1 MLSLQTRMLY
11 IFFFSF
17 ESVVFFTSIYIYIYI
32 KLQFPYDTHG
42 YLGVIMHWPR
52 LRQIPSPNHNPF
64 HSSRIWAPPPV
75 PRPQSLVDQK
85 RSHTKPGGFLLG
97 KKGSL
102 KKNQVFG
109 LPKKRWMWCWYQFH
123 DILFKISSERLWPKG
138 SRRFRF
144 FWILINHCVLT
155 LCF

>member
-1 MLSLQTRMLY
+1 MNSLQTRICL
-11 IFFFSF
+11 FFSF
-17 ESVVFFTSIYIYIYI
+17 WIRCILYIYIYIYLYQVTI
-32 KLQFPYDTHG
+32 SIWYTWISWCNNALTTATA
-42 YLGVIMHWPR
+42 
-52 LRQIPSPNHNPF
+52 IPSPPF

-85 RSHTKPGGFLLG
+85 WSHTKPGGFLLG
-97 KKGSL
+97 KKGTL
-102 KKNQVFG
+102 KKKSSFG